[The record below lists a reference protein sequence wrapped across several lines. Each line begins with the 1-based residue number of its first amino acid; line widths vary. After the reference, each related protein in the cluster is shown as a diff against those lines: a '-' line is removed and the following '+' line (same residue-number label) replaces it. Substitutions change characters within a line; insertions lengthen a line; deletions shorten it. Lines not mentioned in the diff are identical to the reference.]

1 MTHVLIAYVAGFAGF
16 VATMA
21 AVYARTSDRN
31 GWRRL

>member
-1 MTHVLIAYVAGFAGF
+1 MTHVLIAYVAVFTGF